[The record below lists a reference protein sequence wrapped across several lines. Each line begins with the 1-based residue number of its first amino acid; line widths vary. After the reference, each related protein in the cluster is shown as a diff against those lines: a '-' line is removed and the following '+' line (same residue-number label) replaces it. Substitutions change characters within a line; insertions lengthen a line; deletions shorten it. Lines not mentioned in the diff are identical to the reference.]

1 MKPWVFLIVAIVILG
16 LLLVNRKERF
26 QPEFLDKR
34 QVAQTVATEDSSY
47 LQRTNHMIPT
57 PFNTGPIAGMETP
70 FQVNQY
76 RSYVN

>member
-1 MKPWVFLIVAIVILG
+1 MKPWVFLVVAIIILG
-16 LLLVNRKERF
+16 LLLVNTRERF

-47 LQRTNHMIPT
+47 LQRTNHMEPS
-57 PFNTGPIAGMETP
+57 NVNMGPINGMETI

-76 RSYVN
+76 KAHIL

>member
-47 LQRTNHMIPT
+47 LQRTNHMEPGT
-57 PFNTGPIAGMETP
+57 YVAGPIAGMETP